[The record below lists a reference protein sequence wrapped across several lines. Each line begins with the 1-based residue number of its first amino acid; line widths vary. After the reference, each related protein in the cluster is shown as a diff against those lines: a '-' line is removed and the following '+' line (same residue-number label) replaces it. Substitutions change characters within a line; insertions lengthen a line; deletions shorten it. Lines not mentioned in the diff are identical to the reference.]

1 MDLWLKRIRKRL
13 KKLKALNKE
22 NHRIIFSG
30 WKRLLLLSL
39 TTVLGC
45 IIFSNYIKADAQLIP
60 IPPLST
66 DTKVDNNKS
75 NAFGNDHKPPMM
87 QILTDKLTQGKN
99 VFKVKIIDESGIKSC
114 EIRYINYGSI
124 KTTNC
129 VYDKNDIYKAL
140 ISAAAPSQTVQVYAK
155 DPNGNSA
162 TGVKNFIVS
171 PQPAILD
178 QISNIFSHLLR
189 SLHLVT

>member
-1 MDLWLKRIRKRL
+1 
-13 KKLKALNKE
+13 
-22 NHRIIFSG
+22 
-30 WKRLLLLSL
+30 
-39 TTVLGC
+39 
-45 IIFSNYIKADAQLIP
+45 
-60 IPPLST
+60 
-66 DTKVDNNKS
+66 
-75 NAFGNDHKPPMM
+75 M
-87 QILTDKLTQGKN
+87 QILTNKLVQGKN
-99 VFKVKIIDESGIKSC
+99 VFKVKIIEESGIKSC
-114 EIRYINYGSI
+114 EIRYISSESF
-124 KTTNC
+124 KTTEC
-129 VYDKNDIYKAL
+129 VYDKNNTYKAL

>member
-1 MDLWLKRIRKRL
+1 MQDS
-13 KKLKALNKE
+13 NKE
-22 NHRIIFSG
+22 NRRIISRR
-30 WKRLLLLSL
+30 WKRLLLFSL
-39 TTVLGC
+39 TIVLGFF
-45 IIFSNYIKADAQLIP
+45 IFSNYIKTDAQLIP
-60 IPPLST
+60 IPSPFT

-75 NAFGNDHKPPMM
+75 NAVANDHKPPMM
-87 QILTDKLTQGKN
+87 QILTNKLVQGKN
-99 VFKVKIIDESGIKSC
+99 VFKVKIIEESGIKSC
-114 EIRYINYGSI
+114 EIRYISYESF
-124 KTTNC
+124 KTTEC
-129 VYDKNDIYKAL
+129 VYDKNNTYKAL